1 MNFSLKTSKKAQ
13 ETLKMLEGSTR
24 LAPNI
29 LARLAINLSLL
40 DPSPISDQEA
50 DTAGIDFR
58 RPTLTGSYDL
68 LFKSLIAQHT
78 GRHLTDEEYFPF
90 FVKQHLERGVVKL
103 ENEYK
108 HAGNYEKLVQS
119 LLFYEE
125 GDRI

>member
-1 MNFSLKTSKKAQ
+1 MNFSLKTSKKTQ
-13 ETLKMLEGSTR
+13 DTLKSLEGSTR

-40 DPSPISDQEA
+40 DPAPIAEKEA

-68 LFKSLIAQHT
+68 LFKCLIAQHA
-78 GRHLTDEEYFPF
+78 GRHLSDEEYFPF
-90 FVKQHLERGVVKL
+90 YVKQHLERGAIKL

-108 HAGNYEKLVQS
+108 HAGNFEKFVNG
-119 LLFYEE
+119 LLFYEA